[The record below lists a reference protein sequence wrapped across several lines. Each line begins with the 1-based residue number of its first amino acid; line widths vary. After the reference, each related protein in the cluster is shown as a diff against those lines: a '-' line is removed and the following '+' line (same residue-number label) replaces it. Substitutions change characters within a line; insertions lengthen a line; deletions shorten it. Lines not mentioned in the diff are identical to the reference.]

1 MRGRLSRTKSSSS
14 NKDSEYDES
23 DDGNRDEEKPFDEY
37 LESTDLLMTMEPQHY
52 CFPLGLLLNTR
63 AEEIAHSRH

>member
-52 CFPLGLLLNTR
+52 YPSVYCLTHAPKK
-63 AEEIAHSRH
+63 IAHSRH